1 MPIMEWDNSLDIGV
15 ESMNDEHKQILDL
28 MNKIYDANE
37 AGQSGIHINNLVGR
51 LARVTID
58 HFRDE
63 EKYMESIG
71 YEGLGTHKIIHQDLL
86 KKYTAFA
93 DQIKAHDGQVPPE
106 FLSFLKRWLTA
117 HIRGVDIKYGQ
128 ASNMKKAG

>member
-15 ESMNDEHKQILDL
+15 ESMNNEHKQILAL

-37 AGQSGIHINNLVGR
+37 AGQSGAQINSLVAQ
-51 LARVTID
+51 LARVTIK
-58 HFRDE
+58 HFKDE
-63 EKYMESIG
+63 EAYMESIG
-71 YEGLGTHKIIHQDLL
+71 FPGLGPHKLIHQDLL
-86 KKYTAFA
+86 GKYTAFA
-93 DQIKAHDGQVPPE
+93 TKIERDGGKVPAD

-128 ASNMKKAG
+128 ASGMKKAG